1 MIVLEV
7 ILPDRPGSLI
17 ELIKPISENGGNIH
31 GIIHFHD
38 KKKDNLIPVH
48 ITFEL
53 KEELLQTNLAKIKS
67 NLEYKGIKI
76 SKLTQEI
83 PQQEIKII
91 LWGHVFETDIVDTV
105 KRISKVG
112 ARVSEIQAKLLD
124 PLDESSVLLNIVI
137 PISIN
142 RETIFNIIQEIC
154 REKNLM
160 LFKSQ

>member
-1 MIVLEV
+1 LIVLKA

-17 ELIKPISENGGNIH
+17 ELIKPISENGGNIY
-31 GIIHFHD
+31 GIIHDHD
-38 KKKDNLIPVH
+38 KKKDNLIPVQV
-48 ITFEL
+48 TFEL
-53 KEELLQTNLAKIKS
+53 IEEFLQTNLAKIKS
-67 NLEYKGIKI
+67 NLEHKGIKI
-76 SKLTQEI
+76 SKITQEI
-83 PQQEIKII
+83 PQQQIKII

-124 PLDESSVLLNIVI
+124 PSDESSVLLNIVI

-142 RETIFNIIQEIC
+142 QETIFKIIQEIC
-154 REKNLM
+154 SEKNLM

>member
-1 MIVLEV
+1 MIVLEAV
-7 ILPDRPGSLI
+7 LPDRPGSLI
-17 ELIKPISENGGNIH
+17 ELIKPISENGGNIY
-31 GIIHFHD
+31 GIIHDHD
-38 KKKDNLIPVH
+38 KKKDNLIPVQV
-48 ITFEL
+48 TFEL

-67 NLEYKGIKI
+67 NLEHKGIKI
-76 SKLTQEI
+76 SKITQEK
-83 PQQEIKII
+83 PQQQIKII

-124 PLDESSVLLNIVI
+124 PSDESSVLLNIII

-142 RETIFNIIQEIC
+142 RETIFKIIQEIC
-154 REKNLM
+154 SEKNLM